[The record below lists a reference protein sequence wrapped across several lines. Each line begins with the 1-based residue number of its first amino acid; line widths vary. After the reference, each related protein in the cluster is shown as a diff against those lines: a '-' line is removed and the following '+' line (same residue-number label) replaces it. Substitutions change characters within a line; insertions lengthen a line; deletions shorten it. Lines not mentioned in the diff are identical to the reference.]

1 MKTLKI
7 FLLVLM
13 VSTMTLISSCFVPGP
28 GHGSHG
34 GGYERHGNNGHH
46 NNYDHHDNDDHHDN

>member
-7 FLLVLM
+7 FLI
-13 VSTMTLISSCFVPGP
+13 LIMFAATSLLSSCVFPGP

-34 GGYERHGNNGHH
+34 GGKVKHEQQKQHENNGHH
-46 NNYDHHDNDDHHDN
+46 DKDDHHGK